1 MGKSLAGSDI
11 FVWIEEEN
19 KKKIWKIKKE
29 EEKY

>member
-11 FVWIEEEN
+11 FVWIERKN